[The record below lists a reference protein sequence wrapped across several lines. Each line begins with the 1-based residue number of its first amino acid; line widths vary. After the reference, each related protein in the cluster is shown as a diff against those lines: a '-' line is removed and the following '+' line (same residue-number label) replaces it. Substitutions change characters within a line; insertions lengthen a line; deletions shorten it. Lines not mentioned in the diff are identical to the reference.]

1 MSKYKVFMPSG
12 TVQTIIADSWSV
24 DWSTGRLRF
33 ATPEDITVAVFASGG
48 WHGVQNM
55 EVYKKIEA

>member
-1 MSKYKVFMPSG
+1 MPSG

-55 EVYKKIEA
+55 EVYKKIET